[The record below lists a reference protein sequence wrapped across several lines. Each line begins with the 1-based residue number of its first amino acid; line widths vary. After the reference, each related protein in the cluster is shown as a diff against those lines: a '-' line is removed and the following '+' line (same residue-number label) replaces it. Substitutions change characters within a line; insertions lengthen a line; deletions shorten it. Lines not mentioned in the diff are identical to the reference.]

1 MFLARQALG
10 GFLQDT
16 YSGYLSKIHAE
27 APAGSVPASIHLSA
41 VRRFASLDKSV
52 YAGRVKTRK
61 EKLAEAQFD
70 SIGAMMSAYAAEAV
84 RVAAAEHRIRLDFSL
99 ESIPSLENLLAG
111 QAAADLEYQSKTWG
125 SYFGEVLR
133 KRWGGEWSLTQ
144 YPNAVAAVPTL
155 EVNGS
160 RLYPLMKVYRRLT
173 LGESEDLVEFLGMV
187 AKRLDTAPIV
197 H

>member
-1 MFLARQALG
+1 MPGAIRTAF
-10 GFLQDT
+10 
-16 YSGYLSKIHAE
+16 
-27 APAGSVPASIHLSA
+27 PATGSH
-41 VRRFASLDKSV
+41 RFASVPDTV
-52 YAGRVKTRK
+52 YAGRVKTPK
-61 EKLAEAQFD
+61 EKLAEAQFA
-70 SIGAMMSAYAAEAV
+70 SIGAIMSAYAAEAV
-84 RVAAAEHRIRLDFSL
+84 RVAASEHRVRLDFSL
-99 ESIPSLENLLAG
+99 DSIASLETLLAG

-173 LGESEDLVEFLGMV
+173 MGDSENLVEFLGMV
-187 AKRLDTAPIV
+187 AKRLDAAPV
-197 H
+197 VQ